1 MLTLYASTILPKMAF
16 ELMSY
21 DDLDFLLKRDWF
33 HTVQDIHDLLAYAD
47 DDTFWKL
54 YESRRSYSQRVREVI
69 APLDYIHDKPLF
81 KFTVRDLTDGHIEE
95 MRAQERKALREL
107 MKYEW
112 EQYMKTMPPRPR
124 DTIDEQIEAKRL
136 EIEAIKEELHE
147 YKEVR
152 KCGDR
157 KKLADFDRRLEQTW
171 ADEALLQDQKTK
183 MDELW
188 RSTQQLKFE
197 ARLV

>member
-1 MLTLYASTILPKMAF
+1 MKQYAHLVLLTMAF
-16 ELMSY
+16 ENMPF
-21 DDLDFLLKRDWF
+21 DDLDFLLRRDWF

-47 DDTFWKL
+47 DNTFWRL
-54 YESRRSYSQRVREVI
+54 YGNRRAYSQRVREVI

-95 MRAQERKALREL
+95 MRAQERKSLRDL

-124 DTIDEQIEAKRL
+124 DTIDERIDAKRL
-136 EIEAIKEELHE
+136 EIESIREELHD

-157 KKLADFDRRLEQTW
+157 KKLAEFDRRIEEKW
-171 ADEALLQDQKTK
+171 GEEAKLQNEKTK

-188 RSTQQLKFE
+188 RSKQHLKFE
-197 ARLV
+197 ARLT

>member
-1 MLTLYASTILPKMAF
+1 MYVQIISSKMAF
-16 ELMSY
+16 EMMSF
-21 DDLDFLLKRDWF
+21 DDLDFLLRRDWF
-33 HTVQDIHDLLAYAD
+33 HTVQDIHELLAYAD
-47 DDTFWKL
+47 DNTFWQL
-54 YESRRSYSQRVREVI
+54 YGNRRAYSQRVREVI

-81 KFTVRDLTDGHIEE
+81 KFTVRDLTDGHIED

-112 EQYMKTMPPRPR
+112 EQYMKNMPPRPR

-136 EIEAIKEELHE
+136 EIEAVREELHE
-147 YKEVR
+147 YKDVR

-157 KKLADFDRRLEQTW
+157 KKLAEFDQRMEDKW
-171 ADEALLQDQKTK
+171 AEEAKLQYEKTK

-188 RSTQQLKFE
+188 RSKQHLKFE
-197 ARLV
+197 ARLA

>member
-1 MLTLYASTILPKMAF
+1 MAF
-16 ELMSY
+16 ENMSF
-21 DDLDFLLKRDWF
+21 DDLDFLLRRDWF

-47 DDTFWKL
+47 DNTFWRL
-54 YESRRSYSQRVREVI
+54 YGNRRAYSQRVREVI

-95 MRAQERKALREL
+95 MRAKERKDLREL
-107 MKYEW
+107 MKHEW
-112 EQYMKTMPPRPR
+112 EQYMTTMPPRPR
-124 DTIDEQIEAKRL
+124 DTIDERIDAKRL
-136 EIEAIKEELHE
+136 EIEAIREELHE

-157 KKLADFDRRLEQTW
+157 KKLAEFDQRIEEKW
-171 ADEALLQDQKTK
+171 NEEAKLQNEKTK

-188 RSTQQLKFE
+188 RSKQHLKFE
-197 ARLV
+197 ARLT

>member
-1 MLTLYASTILPKMAF
+1 LKQYAHLVLLTMAF
-16 ELMSY
+16 ENMPF
-21 DDLDFLLKRDWF
+21 DDLDFLLRRDWF

-47 DDTFWKL
+47 DNTFWRL
-54 YESRRSYSQRVREVI
+54 YGNRRAYSQRVREVI

-95 MRAQERKALREL
+95 MRAQERKSLRDL

-124 DTIDEQIEAKRL
+124 DTIDERIDAKRL
-136 EIEAIKEELHE
+136 EIESIREELHD

-157 KKLADFDRRLEQTW
+157 KKLAEFDRRIEEKW
-171 ADEALLQDQKTK
+171 GEEAKLQNEKTK

-188 RSTQQLKFE
+188 RSKQHLKFE
-197 ARLV
+197 ARLT

>member
-1 MLTLYASTILPKMAF
+1 MASSSMMPF
-16 ELMSY
+16 

-33 HTVQDIHDLLAYAD
+33 HTTQDIHDLLAYAD
-47 DDTFWKL
+47 DDTFWQL
-54 YESRRSYSQRVREVI
+54 YDNRRNYAQRVREVI

-81 KFTVRDLTDGHIEE
+81 KYAVHDLTDGKLEE

-107 MKYEW
+107 MQYEW
-112 EQYMKTMPPRPR
+112 QKYMKVMPPRPR
-124 DTIDEQIEAKRL
+124 DTIDERIDSKRL
-136 EIEAIKEELHE
+136 EVEAIREELHE

-157 KKLADFDRRLEQTW
+157 KKLDEFNRRIEEKW
-171 ADEALLQDQKTK
+171 AEEAKLQDEKTK

-188 RSTQQLKFE
+188 RSKQFLKFE
-197 ARLV
+197 GRLL